1 MTAQWFWPI
10 IISAV
15 SLGFYDIAKK
25 RALRDNPVMPVLFLA
40 TLSGTLFFCAGTLAA
55 GNWQSSFATGWRN
68 WYLVMIKSCIVA
80 SSWVCVYYAMREL
93 PITLASPLRAS
104 SPLWTCFGGI
114 LLFHEI
120 PTLRGAAGM
129 IAIFAGYYIFSV
141 AGKLEGFT
149 LRHKGVKL
157 LILGTLLGAGSAL
170 YDKFLLNTMHVPR
183 QMMQLHF
190 SLDLVLILG
199 SAWGIRSL
207 ISPSKHKFHWHWTI
221 PLTGILLIAAD
232 YLYFY
237 ALSMPEVKI
246 SVLSLIRRSNC
257 VVTFAVGGWWLFKD
271 KNLIQKAIAMAFI
284 IAGLVLLSR

>member
-10 IISAV
+10 IASAI

-25 RALRDNPVMPVLFLA
+25 RALRDNPVMPVLFFA
-40 TLSGTLFFCAGTLAA
+40 TLSGTIFFCTGTLAA
-55 GNWQSSFATGWRN
+55 GTWYSSFVTGWRN

-120 PTLRGAAGM
+120 PTFRGTAGM
-129 IAIFAGYYIFSV
+129 IAVFAGYYVFSV

-149 LRHKGVKL
+149 FRHKGVKL
-157 LILGTLLGAGSAL
+157 LLLGTLLGAASAL
-170 YDKFLLNTMHVPR
+170 YDKFLLNIMGVPR

-199 SAWGIRSL
+199 LAWAIRSM
-207 ISPSKHKFHWHWTI
+207 ISPSKHKFRWHWTI

-257 VVTFAVGGWWLFKD
+257 IVTFAVGGWWIFKD
-271 KNLIQKAIAMAFI
+271 KNLIPKAVAMAFI
-284 IAGLVLLSR
+284 IVGLFLLSR